1 MYTYTHTD
9 ARVNVYIRVY
19 SCTCTLRAFMLH
31 NITPYNN
38 KYVDMYIYIYTP
50 ARLIGLN
57 LYIIIF
63 ASKIIHPQ
71 SFQIKVT
78 AAAAAAAV
86 IGKFTGAALHRV
98 NFYVGSGFVVYTYL
112 PDLT

>member
-1 MYTYTHTD
+1 M
-9 ARVNVYIRVY
+9 YIRVRVHY
-19 SCTCTLRAFMLH
+19 VRLCCITLRRIII
-31 NITPYNN
+31 NTSTC
-38 KYVDMYIYIYTP
+38 IYIYTP